1 MSNNLEQKLISKA
14 FKPWKHN
21 KSRKQPCQLN
31 LGTQET
37 LRIAQYDF
45 DFSLHLSV
53 NFPGELEE
61 VYTEKCT
68 KTLKKKN
75 ATIRLQC
82 LDSIGKSTITRL

>member
-1 MSNNLEQKLISKA
+1 MSNNLQQKLISKA
-14 FKPWKHN
+14 FKPCKHN

-37 LRIAQYDF
+37 LRIAQDDF

-61 VYTEKCT
+61 VYIEKCT
-68 KTLKKKN
+68 KTLKKN
-75 ATIRLQC
+75 ATICLQC